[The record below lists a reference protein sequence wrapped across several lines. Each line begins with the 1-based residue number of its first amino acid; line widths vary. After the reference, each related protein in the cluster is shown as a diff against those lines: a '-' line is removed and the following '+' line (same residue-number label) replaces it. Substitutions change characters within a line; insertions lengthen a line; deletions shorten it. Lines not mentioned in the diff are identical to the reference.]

1 MDKKTKIKKSS
12 RQSKLE
18 VGLVNFPYV
27 NKKIKQIYVWAIYR
41 KKYETGRLKLCL

>member
-18 VGLVNFPYV
+18 VGLVKFPFV
-27 NKKIKQIYVWAIYR
+27 NEKIKQPVWAIYW
-41 KKYETGRLKLCL
+41 KKYEIGRLKRCL

>member
-12 RQSKLE
+12 RQSQLE
-18 VGLVNFPYV
+18 VGLVKFPYV

>member
-18 VGLVNFPYV
+18 VGLVKFPFV
-27 NKKIKQIYVWAIYR
+27 NYIMKR
-41 KKYETGRLKLCL
+41 

>member
-18 VGLVNFPYV
+18 VGLVKFPDV
-27 NKKIKQIYVWAIYR
+27 NKKIKQIYV
-41 KKYETGRLKLCL
+41 